1 MTNQPVVILGGF
13 LIGVEAY
20 EPMRLW
26 LEDSLNQPVVIVPAT
41 RLDWLLT
48 STAWGW
54 RRLLDRTAALVESAA
69 GQSTPGKVT
78 LIGHSSGGVMLRLLL
93 STDPW
98 MGRCYGAQRWVDR
111 LYTLGSPHTALRAT
125 AMRAFVDQRWPG
137 AFFAPAVDYV
147 AVAGELELAEGF
159 DLSRRVAKRSYTA
172 ISGDPEAAG
181 DGLVP
186 VGSALLAGAQ
196 PLVLPGV
203 AHGGAFGPRWY
214 GTPEV
219 VERWWR
225 G

>member
-1 MTNQPVVILGGF
+1 MTTQPVVILGGF

-20 EPMRLW
+20 EPMRCW
-26 LEDSLNQPVVIVPAT
+26 LEDSLQQPVVVVPAT

-48 STAWGW
+48 ATSWGW
-54 RRLLDRTAALVESAA
+54 RRLLDRTAALVETAA
-69 GQSTPGKVT
+69 GQSITGKVT
-78 LIGHSSGGVMLRLLL
+78 LIGHSSGGVMLRMLL
-93 STDPW
+93 SSDPW
-98 MGRCYGAQRWVDR
+98 MGRSYGVHRWVDR

-137 AFFAPAVDYV
+137 AFFAPAVDYFSI
-147 AVAGELELAEGF
+147 AGDLDLEEGF

-172 ISGDPEAAG
+172 ISGEPEAPG

-186 VGSALLAGAQ
+186 VGSACLDGSQ
-196 PLVLPGV
+196 QLVLPGV

>member
-1 MTNQPVVILGGF
+1 MTTQPVVILGGF

-26 LEDSLNQPVVIVPAT
+26 LEDSLNQPVVVVPST

-69 GQSTPGKVT
+69 GQSTTGKVT

-93 STDPW
+93 SADPW

-147 AVAGELELAEGF
+147 AVAGELDLAEG
-159 DLSRRVAKRSYTA
+159 LSL
-172 ISGDPEAAG
+172 I
-181 DGLVP
+181 
-186 VGSALLAGAQ
+186 
-196 PLVLPGV
+196 
-203 AHGGAFGPRWY
+203 HI
-214 GTPEV
+214 
-219 VERWWR
+219 
-225 G
+225 

>member
-20 EPMRLW
+20 ELMRLW
-26 LEDSLNQPVVIVPAT
+26 LEDSLNQPVVVVPAT
-41 RLDWLLT
+41 RLDWFLT

-54 RRLLDRTAALVESAA
+54 RRLLDRTAALVDSAA
-69 GQSTPGKVT
+69 GQSTTGKVT

-93 STDPW
+93 SADPW

-137 AFFAPAVDYV
+137 AFFAPDVDYV
-147 AVAGELELAEGF
+147 AVAGELDLAEGF

-172 ISGDPEAAG
+172 INGDPDAAG